1 MSWRDILKRDSL
13 RNWFNSPYNEEGK
26 KRRKGFDREMGGG
39 WWGKPR
45 TKNKGYQRSKSFD
58 GRMGGINRFDRPTS
72 RYTPK
77 PVKPKPEPTP
87 KPTSKPKRQIIPRTL
102 IDNYFEMYANQGKGE
117 PTLEDIV
124 REEGRYLTVDE
135 KEAYYRRKGA

>member
-1 MSWRDILKRDSL
+1 MTWKDILKRDSL

-26 KRRKGFDREMGGG
+26 KR
-39 WWGKPR
+39 KPR

-58 GRMGGINRFDRPTS
+58 GRMRRINRFDRPTS

-77 PVKPKPEPTP
+77 PVKPKPESTL

>member
-102 IDNYFEMYANQGKGE
+102 IDNYFVEHIGQLQYYFVNQI
-117 PTLEDIV
+117 LQL
-124 REEGRYLTVDE
+124 YQHSHQLNQHHYHE
-135 KEAYYRRKGA
+135 KLQQ